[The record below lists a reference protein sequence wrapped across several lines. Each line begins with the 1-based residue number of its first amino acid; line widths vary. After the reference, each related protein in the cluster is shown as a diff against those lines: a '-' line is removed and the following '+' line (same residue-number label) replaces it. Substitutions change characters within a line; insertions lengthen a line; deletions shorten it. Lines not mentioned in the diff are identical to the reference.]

1 MSTRRAAGRSGR
13 VVPAGDD
20 ATVSERQSLRGW
32 RSVLV
37 GALAVVLLTCLLRA
51 FVLEVYT
58 IPSASMEP
66 GLVPGDRIAVAR
78 VGVEPYRRGDVVVFD
93 GRGSLDPY
101 RSGDPVWQQALA
113 GAGQFLG
120 LTGSSTVHVKRILG
134 VPGDRVTCCGT
145 DGRLRVDGQPVS
157 EPYLAPGTAP
167 SSTRFDVVVP
177 AGSVWLLGD
186 NRGDSYDS
194 RALLGAPGG
203 GMVPMDRIIGTPVA
217 RVWPLDRAGALLR
230 IQLGPSPG

>member
-1 MSTRRAAGRSGR
+1 MSATR
-13 VVPAGDD
+13 
-20 ATVSERQSLRGW
+20 RQSLRGW
-32 RSVLV
+32 RFVLV
-37 GALAVVLLTCLLRA
+37 GVLAVVLLSCLLRA

-66 GLVPGDRIAVAR
+66 GLAPGDRIAVAR
-78 VGVEPYRRGDVVVFD
+78 VGVAPWHRGDVVVFD

-101 RSGDPVWQQALA
+101 RSTDPAWLQALA
-113 GAGQFLG
+113 GVGQFLG
-120 LTGSSTVHVKRILG
+120 LVGSPTVHVKRIVGL
-134 VPGDRVTCCGT
+134 PGDQVSCCGT
-145 DGRLRVDGQPVS
+145 DGRVRLNGQPVT
-157 EPYLAPGTAP
+157 ERYLAPGTAP
-167 SSTRFDVVVP
+167 STTRFDVVVP

-203 GMVPMDRIIGTPVA
+203 GMVAMDRIIGTPVA
-217 RVWPLDRAGALLR
+217 RVWPLDRAGALER

>member
-13 VVPAGDD
+13 AVPTGDD
-20 ATVSERQSLRGW
+20 ATAPERQSRGGW
-32 RSVLV
+32 RFVLV

-58 IPSASMEP
+58 IPSGSMEP
-66 GLVPGDRIAVAR
+66 DLVPGDRIAVAR

-101 RSGDPVWQQALA
+101 RSSDPVWQQALA

-157 EPYLAPGTAP
+157 EPYLAPGAAP
-167 SSTRFDVVVP
+167 STTRFDVVVP

-217 RVWPLDRAGALLR
+217 RVWPLDRAGALPR